1 MSDFYPTKTATKG
14 YVSGWGKRLNDTPAL
29 MSRHRYDTHYE
40 SWLRPHKFY

>member
-1 MSDFYPTKTATKG
+1 MSDFYPTKRATKG

-29 MSRHRYDTHYE
+29 MSRHRYDTPYE

>member
-40 SWLRPHKFY
+40 SWLRPHKFN